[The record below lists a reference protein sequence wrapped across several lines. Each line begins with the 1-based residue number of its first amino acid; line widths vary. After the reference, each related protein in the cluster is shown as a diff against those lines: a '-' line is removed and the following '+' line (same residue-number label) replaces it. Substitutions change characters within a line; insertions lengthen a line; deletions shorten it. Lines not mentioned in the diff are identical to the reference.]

1 MIVQVWSASAANTDR
16 LAGGLWGQRWA
27 GRLAVLAL
35 LAAAL
40 ALPRLTSNQFYL
52 HMANLALLNAIF
64 TMSLGL
70 IAAVGQLSL
79 GHAAFAATGA
89 YISALGA
96 LHFKVP
102 PVLGILASGLGM
114 AAVAAA
120 LGTVLLRLRGVYFVL
135 VTFLAGQ
142 VCTLVALNW
151 ESVTR
156 GANGLVGIPPISLL
170 GYSLSS
176 RAQFYYFAL
185 AAFAAVFLF
194 LRALLRSQFGRA
206 FRSIAENVEL
216 AESSGID
223 VSRYQVIAFAIGS
236 GIAGAG
242 GAVMA
247 HYIRYVSPD
256 TFTFHESVAYITM
269 LVVGGRQTLIGW
281 VLGAAF
287 LTPLPELLRGFVSMQ
302 HIIYGAVLVAV
313 LLFLPGGLSSLGAA
327 IARLARRLGRRL

>member
-1 MIVQVWSASAANTDR
+1 V
-16 LAGGLWGQRWA
+16 
-27 GRLAVLAL
+27 LAV

-79 GHAAFAATGA
+79 GHAAFAAAGA
-89 YISALGA
+89 YVSALGA
-96 LHFKVP
+96 LHLKLP

-156 GANGLVGIPPISLL
+156 GANGLVGIPPISLM

-176 RAQFYYFAL
+176 RTQFYYFAL
-185 AAFAAVFLF
+185 AAFAAVFLL

-216 AESSGID
+216 AEASGID

-236 GIAGAG
+236 GIAGAA

-313 LLFLPGGLSSLGAA
+313 LLFLPGGLSSLGGA
-327 IARLARRLGRRL
+327 IASLARRLRRRP